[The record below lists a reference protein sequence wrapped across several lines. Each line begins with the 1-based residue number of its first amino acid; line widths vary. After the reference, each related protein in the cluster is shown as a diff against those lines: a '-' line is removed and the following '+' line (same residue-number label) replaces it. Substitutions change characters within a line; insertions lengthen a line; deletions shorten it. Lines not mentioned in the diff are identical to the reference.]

1 MMLQNN
7 VRSKRGETRRDSAS
21 CGKTSRRSS
30 ILKGSP
36 AAKDLQPQHLRRYGD
51 KQKQLQGVP
60 AGQMNPVDERE
71 PQQQT
76 QEGMS
81 SRALPLLMVAG
92 ISVGAL
98 LGCIIRVTY
107 RPWSKRQI
115 MYVSFPGE
123 LFDRMMTGVSI
134 PLMSS
139 SVVAALASS
148 RLSVSG
154 RVGVC
159 ALFLSLLCKC
169 LAVAGAIGIAAFLT
183 PGQAVHLE
191 TDLPY
196 VTPDMRLSAVA
207 IDRLLDL
214 IRNLFP
220 SNIISAHMKAI
231 FTFDGSTMRASD
243 DKKLEANIQTL
254 DTNVTNQLGLLSFS
268 VLLGLMLS
276 AFRQEQNVVLNVFV
290 SLSNALVTATHMLM
304 WLAPVGLCSITMGLV
319 LRAKDLQVLVGDLFM
334 YLLTFLAAIA
344 LHGLVVL
351 PALYLVLTRKRLG
364 PLFRNMVQPISMAYG
379 LSSSSATVPT
389 LIVALEEGLQMD
401 PRLARCLVPVGST
414 VNMDGTAIYFT
425 VTLIFFAQK
434 EGMTLSPLQYAFIG
448 LTSGLASL
456 TIGYSNLNGVM
467 TYLLQTFDVPFQNTR
482 ILVYSDW
489 FMRRMSFALNVV
501 TDTVV
506 ASGTQS
512 LCRAALNGV
521 KTPDVVSEI
530 AGPDDPDGQPQ

>member
-1 MMLQNN
+1 MLQNN
-7 VRSKRGETRRDSAS
+7 VRSKPGETRRDSVS

-36 AAKDLQPQHLRRYGD
+36 AVKDLQPQQLRRYGD
-51 KQKQLQGVP
+51 GQKQPQGVP
-60 AGQMNPVDERE
+60 AGQMNAVDERE
-71 PQQQT
+71 PQQQA

-81 SRALPLLMVAG
+81 SRVLPLLMVAG

-98 LGCIIRVTY
+98 LGCIIRVTD
-107 RPWSKRQI
+107 RPWSRRQI

-123 LFDRMMTGVSI
+123 LFQRMMTGVST

-148 RLSVSG
+148 RLSVMG
-154 RVGVC
+154 RVGLC

-183 PGQAVHLE
+183 PGHAVRLE

-207 IDRLLDL
+207 TDRLLDL

-231 FTFDGSTMRASD
+231 FTFDDSAIRGSDGKR
-243 DKKLEANIQTL
+243 LEPNIKTI
-254 DTNVTNQLGLLSFS
+254 DTAVTNQLGLLSFS
-268 VLLGLMLS
+268 ILLGLMLS

-319 LRAKDLQVLVGDLFM
+319 LRAKDLQVLVGDLYM
-334 YLLTFLAAIA
+334 YLLTFVAAIA
-344 LHGLVVL
+344 LHGLLVL
-351 PALYLVLTRKRLG
+351 PALYLMLTRGRLG
-364 PLFRNMVQPISMAYG
+364 LLFRNMVQPISVAYG

-414 VNMDGTAIYFT
+414 VNMDGMAIYFT

-434 EGMTLSPLQYAFIG
+434 EGMTLSPLQYTLIG

-456 TIGYSNLNGVM
+456 SIGYSPLKGVM
-467 TYLLQTFDVPFQNTR
+467 LYLLQAFDVPFQNTK
-482 ILVYSDW
+482 ILVYTDW
-489 FMRRMSFALNVV
+489 FTRRMSFALNVI

-512 LCRAALNGV
+512 LCRAALNAV

-530 AGPDDPDGQPQ
+530 AGPDDADGQPQ